1 MNMNIMF
8 EIGNSKIINRKII
21 FEIGENEQG

>member
-8 EIGNSKIINRKII
+8 EIGNSKIINRNII

>member
-8 EIGNSKIINRKII
+8 EIGNSEIINRNII